1 MSISG
6 PVRTLVLF
14 LGAVLLGL
22 AFTRWLPTATAGTAP
37 TCLGRPATIVGHGAI
52 HGTAHADVIVGS
64 QGADM
69 IIGGGGNDRIC
80 VAGGDDTIE
89 AGDGSDRI
97 EAGRGDDEVIGGN
110 GSDLVLAGAGV
121 DTVFGRRGNDR
132 LYGGAATDYLDSGL
146 GDDTLDGGPGGD
158 DQVIGGGGNDHLSG
172 GPGGGDVLE
181 GDYGTDSID
190 GGPGAED
197 TASYAMAGTGG
208 TASGT
213 SNGVDVDLA
222 TGTAEGDGDDTV
234 SGIEDVVGSP
244 FADTIVGDAGPNG
257 LFGGGG
263 IDELL
268 GGGGGDHAFGGSGL
282 DRCLEVVAAESCE
295 MSGGRAHDALGEA
308 ILLELAQPQP
318 FRPALEVDL
327 AGRSGALTAVVEW
340 GIHLQSQ
347 AGIQMHVSFAEGAW
361 IVEEQGV
368 PIAAGEGCAL
378 AGPQTARCPIATVP
392 TGLFLNGSGGADAI
406 VVEPSVPA
414 TASATIVGALG
425 IDELVGGAG
434 DDSLDA
440 NVGGVAGDIVRGG
453 PGDDALTG
461 ATVMEGE
468 GGSDLLIAVPC
479 EETIDGGPGI
489 DSVSFA
495 RMQQGVEATLGGTAG
510 FAPGPG
516 LIGGCGFGGP
526 PPTQISRSV
535 ESIEGSAFDDLLDG
549 DSGPNI
555 ILGRGGEDT
564 IHGGGGADFL
574 VGGLGLDSIHGAG
587 GADRLYARD
596 GEPDRAIDCGSGIR
610 GDIAFTDPFDPP
622 ARGCATR

>member
-1 MSISG
+1 MSIAG
-6 PVRTLVLF
+6 PGRRLALF

-22 AFTRWLPTATAGTAP
+22 AFARWAPPAAAGATP
-37 TCLGRPATIVGHGAI
+37 TCLGRPATIVGHGVLR
-52 HGTAHADVIVGS
+52 GTGHADVIVGS
-64 QGADM
+64 RGADT
-69 IIGGGGNDRIC
+69 ISGGGGNDRIC
-80 VAGGDDTIE
+80 TAGGDDTIE
-89 AGDGSDRI
+89 GGEGSDRI
-97 EAGRGDDEVIGGN
+97 EAGPGDDEVIGGN
-110 GSDLVLAGAGV
+110 GSDLVLAGLGA

-146 GDDTLDGGPGGD
+146 GDDTLDGGPGGE
-158 DQVIGGGGNDHLSG
+158 DQVIGGVGNDHLSG
-172 GPGGGDVLE
+172 GPGDGDVLE

-197 TASYAMAGTGG
+197 TASFAMAGSGG

-213 SNGVDVDLA
+213 SNGVDVNLA
-222 TGTAEGDGDDTV
+222 TGTAAGDGSDTV
-234 SGIEDVVGSP
+234 SGIEAVVGSP
-244 FADTIVGDAGPNG
+244 FADTIVGDAEANM

-268 GGGGGDHAFGGSGL
+268 GGGGADQAFGGSGL
-282 DRCLEVVAAESCE
+282 DRCLEVAAAESCE

-308 ILLELAQPQP
+308 IVLELAQPQP
-318 FRPALEVDL
+318 FRPMLEVDL

-340 GIHLQSQ
+340 GIHLEGEV
-347 AGIQMHVSFAEGAW
+347 GIQIHVSFAEGAW

-368 PIAAGEGCAL
+368 PIAVGEGCAL

-392 TGLFLNGSGGADAI
+392 TGLFLNGSGGADTI
-406 VVEPSVPA
+406 VVDPSVPA
-414 TASATIVGALG
+414 TASATIIGALG

-440 NVGGVAGDIVRGG
+440 DSGGVAGDVVRGG

-461 ATVMEGE
+461 ATVMDGDS
-468 GGSDLLIAVPC
+468 GSDLLIASPC

-489 DSVSFA
+489 DSASFA

-526 PPTQISRSV
+526 PPTQISASV
-535 ESIEGSAFDDLLDG
+535 ESIEGSAYSDLLDG
-549 DSGPNI
+549 DSGRNT
-555 ILGRGGEDT
+555 ILGRGGDDT
-564 IHGGGGADFL
+564 IHGGAGADFL
-574 VGGLGLDSIHGAG
+574 VGGLGIDSIHGDG

-596 GEPDRAIDCGSGIR
+596 NGPDRAIDCGSGIP
-610 GDIAFTDPFDPP
+610 GDVAFTDPVDPP
-622 ARGCATR
+622 GRGCATP